1 MKAISTTLAAAAVG
15 PYSQAAMSGNILF
28 ISGQLGINPETQEME
43 EGFEAQARRVFK
55 SLEAILKEA
64 GLGFDNVVKVSVF
77 LQDMN
82 DFARLNAIYA
92 THFTEPFPARE
103 AIEVARL
110 PKDGLVEISLIA
122 VRPS

>member
-15 PYSQAAMSGNILF
+15 PYSQAALSGNILF

-43 EGFEAQARRVFK
+43 AGFEAQAKRVFK